1 MALIS
6 NPASL
11 SSIRT
16 AFNAEGYGISTSL
29 FAYRQGGGI
38 VPNTAAFNAIGAG
51 TADDPLRLSQ
61 FSGFNVLPPYIDTQT
76 VTVGFLQV
84 KGINIY
90 GYIGS
95 SFGSIS
101 DGTFNPISNAAIQ
114 SIAYYEQSTTL
125 VFRLTGTFSDSGWT
139 SVDIAGT
146 TITRN
151 SASQFTNTNNQT
163 QWAWTGLSNPFGTTV
178 GATKV
183 CNFL

>member
-38 VPNTAAFNAIGAG
+38 VPNTTAFNAIGAG
-51 TADDPLRLSQ
+51 SAGDPLSMSQ
-61 FSGFNVLPPYIDTQT
+61 FSGFNVPAPYIDTQT

-95 SFGSIS
+95 SIGSIS
-101 DGTFNPISNAAIQ
+101 DGTFNPISNAPIA
-114 SIAYYEQSTTL
+114 SFAYYQQSTTL

-146 TITRN
+146 TITRDSRSSFSN
-151 SASQFTNTNNQT
+151 SDGTT
-163 QWAWTGLSNPFGTTV
+163 QWLWTGLANPFGTTV